1 MPQRLLLACL
11 LLLLPFFVIGGPSP
25 IDSPLYSQIWNLGHL
40 VFFALFTLYLW
51 HVIPVLR
58 RRQDWLAL
66 LVLSLFAFVF
76 GLFIE
81 AVQSQFSRDPDWH
94 DVRRNLIGVWLA
106 WFLLLRPPHRFHR
119 MGMVGAIALLIF
131 ELGLITRVGIEA
143 WRVDHSLPV
152 IADLEHPNEADYWGA
167 NTERSTEHSSHG
179 EYSAKVSLDTTQ
191 YSGSGPNRFPQDWRG
206 YESLFFDIF
215 NPDSTV
221 LKMTLTIGDRT
232 HYENGYRFEDRF
244 NGRLLAEPGWNGYR
258 VPLADIENAPADRPM
273 DMKQVVTLGIFATR
287 LPAPRVIYID
297 HLRLE

>member
-51 HVIPVLR
+51 HVTPFLR

-66 LVLSLFAFVF
+66 LALSLLALVF

-81 AVQSQFSRDPDWH
+81 AVQSQFSRHPDWQ

-106 WFLLLRPPHRFHR
+106 WFLLLRPPHRYHR
-119 MGMVGAIALLIF
+119 MGMVVAIVLLIF
-131 ELGLITRVGIEA
+131 ELGLITRVGIEV
-143 WRVDHSLPV
+143 WRVDHSLPM
-152 IADLEHPNEADYWGA
+152 IADLEHPNEADYWGS
-167 NTERSTEHSSHG
+167 NTERSTEQASQG

-191 YSGSGPNRFPQDWRG
+191 YSGSGPNRFPHDWRG

-244 NGRLLAEPGWNGYR
+244 NARLLAEPGWNGYR
-258 VPLADIENAPADRPM
+258 VPLSDIENAPADRPM

-287 LPAPRVIYID
+287 LPEPRVIYID
-297 HLRLE
+297 NLRLE